1 MDEIRFPTLEAVL
14 KQFAD
19 DTGNAYAAVLER
31 NEHPTTQRTL
41 ENAAMDPNKHKVT
54 ARVGGYDVT
63 FDLPSY
69 WKYIE
74 HGTRPHLPPWKAIRE
89 WVDIKPVVPR
99 YQMKNGKLPSP
110 NQLTYFIRKKIA
122 TVGTEGTHDLATA
135 RDRTLG
141 WWMERIK
148 DAMIADSTVLL
159 KDALIGPFVI
169 EGRL

>member
-1 MDEIRFPTLEAVL
+1 MDEIQFPTLVKVL

-19 DTGNAYAAVLER
+19 DTGYNYAAVLDS
-31 NEHPTTQRTL
+31 NDHPTTQRTL
-41 ENAAMDPNKHKVT
+41 ENAAQDPNKHKVT

-74 HGTRPHLPPWKAIRE
+74 HGTRPHWAPYAAIRQ
-89 WVDIKPVVPR
+89 WVDIKPVIPR
-99 YQMKNGKLPSP
+99 PGKNGKLPTPS
-110 NQLTYFIRKKIA
+110 QLAYAIRAKIA
-122 TVGTEGTHDLATA
+122 KVGTEGTGDLATA
-135 RDRTLG
+135 RDVALSG
-141 WWMERIK
+141 WMQRIK
-148 DAMIADSTVLL
+148 DALIADATVAL

>member
-1 MDEIRFPTLEAVL
+1 MDEIQFPTLVKVL

-19 DTGNAYAAVLER
+19 DTGNNYAAVLER
-31 NEHPTTQRTL
+31 NDHPTTQRTL
-41 ENAAMDPNKHKVT
+41 ENAAQDPAKHKVT

-74 HGTRPHLPPWKAIRE
+74 HGTRPHWPPYSAIRQ
-89 WVDIKPVVPR
+89 WIDIKPVIPR
-99 YQMKNGKLPSP
+99 PGKNGKLPTP
-110 NQLTYFIRKKIA
+110 DQLTFLIRRKIA
-122 TVGTEGTHDLATA
+122 AVGTKGTEDLTTA
-135 RDRTLG
+135 RDRTLA
-141 WWMERIK
+141 WWMDRIK
-148 DAMIADSTVLL
+148 EAMIADATVAL

>member
-1 MDEIRFPTLEAVL
+1 MDEIQFPTLVKVL

-19 DTGNAYAAVLER
+19 DTGYNYAAVLES
-31 NEHPTTQRTL
+31 NDHPTTQRTL
-41 ENAAMDPNKHKVT
+41 ENAAQDPNKHKVT

-74 HGTRPHLPPWKAIRE
+74 HGTRPHWPPYSAIRQ
-89 WVDIKPVVPR
+89 WVDIKPVIPR
-99 YQMKNGKLPSP
+99 PGKNGKLPTP
-110 NQLTYFIRKKIA
+110 DQLTFLIRRKISA
-122 TVGTEGTHDLATA
+122 VGTKGTEDLTTA
-135 RDRTLG
+135 RDRTLA
-141 WWMERIK
+141 WWMDRIK
-148 DAMIADSTVLL
+148 EAMIADATVAL